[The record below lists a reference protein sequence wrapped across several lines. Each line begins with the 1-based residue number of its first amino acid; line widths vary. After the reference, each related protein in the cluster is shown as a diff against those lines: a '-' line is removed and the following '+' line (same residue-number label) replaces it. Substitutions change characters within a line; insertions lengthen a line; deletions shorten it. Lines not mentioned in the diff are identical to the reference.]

1 MIRYIQRQPIRIPD
15 HSLSPTTPKS
25 AAKEIMGNFEKIFD
39 QVNRDQLVAD
49 RRVAEMVAGKDK
61 DIPKTMIAMEKADV
75 SLRLLMAV
83 RNKIVSAY
91 EEIMRM
97 QI

>member
-1 MIRYIQRQPIRIPD
+1 
-15 HSLSPTTPKS
+15 
-25 AAKEIMGNFEKIFD
+25 MGNFEKIFD